1 MDRSYVVE
9 NHAGRQRLKALV
21 ARLSDADM
29 ARRLGQHWTVSV
41 GLVHLAFW
49 DRLWLAKFEEWE
61 RTSVVKMPPVDTD
74 GNPAAINDAML
85 SWWRTISP
93 SQARYEVIA
102 AAEAVDSKVERLP
115 QSIVEAILAVR
126 PRTLIR
132 GIHRREHLDEIERGL
147 AG

>member
-1 MDRSYVVE
+1 MNRSYVAE
-9 NHAGRQRLKALV
+9 NQAGRQRLKALV

-61 RTSVVKMPPVDTD
+61 RTGVVEMPPVNTG

-93 SQARYEVIA
+93 SQVRYEVIA
-102 AAEAVDSKVERLP
+102 AAEAVDSKAERLP